1 MAGWGE
7 AGEQSSGSEPG
18 WDRRSRALFVALALA
33 MLASLPLLVQPFYEV
48 SDETNDASM
57 YILSAQAFVR
67 GEGYAYL
74 GQPFIARPPGLS
86 VMLAPLL
93 AWRGLDF
100 AALHILVSL
109 WGIAGAL
116 LLFVWT
122 RARVG
127 PAVAAALA
135 LCLWLNPGYQHFS
148 NQVMS
153 DVPGAALVLAGLVAE
168 RWAARRPS
176 ARREACL
183 GVLIGLAT
191 YLRTACVLLLPA
203 ILAARA
209 LANARGGGARISWT
223 VFVRQRAALSSL
235 ACVLVML
242 PWSARN
248 ALVAPPP
255 PSDQNFIY
263 SYWTGIFH
271 ADAGDPRSPA
281 RPLAELA
288 AIFPERARAV
298 LTLLGSR
305 LEGGGGAAEA
315 DEEATGR
322 RSAAQRAQGPSWILG
337 LWVVGCV
344 AYLLVR
350 VWRSSEILFFLLGLV
365 LVTYF
370 GFRVRL
376 GLSMYVIGL
385 AAWAETHVA
394 LAARTFGAARARA
407 AVTVALLALTVLD
420 FRTQANPE
428 LEQEFERARA
438 QAQAFAEQLPADARL
453 GARVGW
459 HYALLLDRPVWSLR
473 FAIDRSPKRNV
484 AAMEGVIDKYDLNT
498 VLIGPSKIE
507 SFYLPYLT
515 TRYGEGV
522 RGGDGWIF
530 RVRP

>member
-1 MAGWGE
+1 MPEGNGDA
-7 AGEQSSGSEPG
+7 AHEPG
-18 WDRRSRALFVALALA
+18 WDPRSRVLLAVLALV

-57 YILSAQAFVR
+57 YILSAQALVR

-86 VMLAPLL
+86 LLIAPIV
-93 AWRGLDF
+93 ARRGLDF
-100 AALHILVSL
+100 AAMHLVVSL
-109 WGIAGAL
+109 CGIAGAL
-116 LLFVWT
+116 LLFVWV
-122 RARVG
+122 RPRVG

-153 DVPGAALVLAGLVAE
+153 DVPGAALVLAILVAE
-168 RWAARRPS
+168 RRAARRPS
-176 ARREACL
+176 VRRELCL

-191 YLRTACVLLLPA
+191 YVRTACVLLLPA

-209 LANARGGGARISWT
+209 FANVRAGESRGSWLA
-223 VFVRQRAALSSL
+223 FLRQRAAVPSL

-242 PWSARN
+242 PWSVRN

-255 PSDQNFIY
+255 PTDQNFIY

-271 ADAGDPRSPA
+271 ADAGDPGSPA

-288 AIFPERARAV
+288 AIFPERARAIV
-298 LTLLGSR
+298 ELLGAR
-305 LEGGGGAAEA
+305 LEG
-315 DEEATGR
+315 R
-322 RSAAQRAQGPSWILG
+322 GPGWLTWTLG
-337 LWVVGCV
+337 LWVIASV
-344 AYLLVR
+344 AFLLAR
-350 VWRSSEILFFLLGLV
+350 RARSSEILFCLVGVV

-376 GLSMYVIGL
+376 GLPMYVVGL
-385 AAWAETHVA
+385 AAWAEVHVA
-394 LAARTFGAARARA
+394 LGARFFGAVRARA
-407 AVTVALLALTVLD
+407 AVTAALLALTALD
-420 FRTQANPE
+420 FQPRASRAE
-428 LEQEFERARA
+428 IEQGFERERA
-438 QAQAFAEQLPADARL
+438 QARAFAEAVPPGARL

-484 AAMEGVIDKYDLNT
+484 AAMEGVIDKYALDT

-507 SFYLPYLT
+507 GFYLPYLT
-515 TRYGEGV
+515 TTYGDGERVGEGWV
-522 RGGDGWIF
+522 F